1 MKFCEKCRVYV
12 PSTREHCPLCQGRL
26 TQAQDNGQPHYA
38 DEIFP

>member
-26 TQAQDNGQPHYA
+26 TRAQDNGQPHYD